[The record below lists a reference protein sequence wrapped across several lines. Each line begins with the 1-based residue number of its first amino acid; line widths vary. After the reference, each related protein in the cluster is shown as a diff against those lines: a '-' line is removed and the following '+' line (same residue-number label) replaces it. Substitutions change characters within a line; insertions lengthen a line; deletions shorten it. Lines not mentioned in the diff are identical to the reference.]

1 VRKGVTT
8 LAVLAVAIAA
18 TSTGA
23 HALGLQTPRTQAA
36 LPAAPG
42 CPIFPSNN
50 VWNVDISQRPVAA
63 NSAAMVQSIGL
74 ATGLHPDFGSNL
86 SYGIPY
92 NVVSGTQAKSPVTFT
107 WPDESDP
114 GPYPI
119 PANPQIEAGGDSHIL
134 IVDKDHCTLYEL
146 YGAGNSG
153 GAWSAG
159 SGAIWNL
166 NSNALRPDTWT
177 SADAAGLPILPGLA
191 RYDEVASG
199 AINHALRFTAVHS
212 RNMHIYPARHDA
224 GVADTAYPPMGLRV
238 RLKASVT
245 ISGFS
250 PQAQVVLA
258 ALKKYGMILADN
270 GSNWYISGVSD
281 TRWNDNDLHTLN
293 QITGSDFEV
302 VDTSTLVNGPDPTTA
317 TPTAFGPTSTATRT
331 ALPATATLTRT
342 PIPPTATATRTN
354 TPVLPTVTLTK
365 TPTATPTRTPVPST
379 ATQTSTPGPTTATLT
394 NTPMVPVGAPTGAV
408 AIATATSAIYTTK

>member
-1 VRKGVTT
+1 MRRSFTIIV
-8 LAVLAVAIAA
+8 AAAVAITG

-23 HALGLQTPRTQAA
+23 HALGIRTPRQQTP
-36 LPAAPG
+36 LPVAPG
-42 CPIFPSNN
+42 CQIFPPNN
-50 VWNVDISQRPVAA
+50 VWNDDISQLPVAT
-63 NSAAMVQSIGL
+63 NSLAMVQSIGL
-74 ATGLHPDFGSNL
+74 STGLHPDFGSNL

-92 NVVSGTQAKSPVTFT
+92 NVVSGTQTKSTVSFT

-119 PANPQIEAGGDSHIL
+119 PANPQIEAGSDSHIL

-146 YGAGNSG
+146 YGASQSAGS
-153 GAWSAG
+153 WSAG

-199 AINHALRFTAVHS
+199 AINHALRFTAVHT

-224 GVADTAYPPMGLRV
+224 GVANTAYPPMGLRV
-238 RLKASVT
+238 RLKATVN

-281 TRWNDNDLHTLN
+281 THWDDNDLHTLN
-293 QITGSDFEV
+293 QITGIDFEV
-302 VDTSTLVNGPDPTTA
+302 VDTSNLVNGPDPATA
-317 TPTAFGPTSTATRT
+317 TPTASGPTSTPSHTPIPATSTRT
-331 ALPATATLTRT
+331 ATAVPPTATHTT
-342 PIPPTATATRTN
+342 TATATRT
-354 TPVLPTVTLTK
+354 TTATAVSPTVT
-365 TPTATPTRTPVPST
+365 RTPQLPVGTPMRAQT
-379 ATQTSTPGPTTATLT
+379 ATQTATPNIP
-394 NTPMVPVGAPTGAV
+394 
-408 AIATATSAIYTTK
+408 SK